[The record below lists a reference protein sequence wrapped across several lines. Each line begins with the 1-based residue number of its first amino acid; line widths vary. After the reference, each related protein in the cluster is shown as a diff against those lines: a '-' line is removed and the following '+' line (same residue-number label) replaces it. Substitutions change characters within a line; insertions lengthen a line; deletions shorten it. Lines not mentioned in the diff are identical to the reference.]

1 MSASRTENS
10 IKNVKT
16 GLIVQIVN
24 RLMIFIV
31 RTVFI
36 KCLNTEYLG
45 VNGLFTNI
53 LTILSFAELGIGTAI
68 VFSMYKPIANDN
80 IDKIKSLM
88 QLYKKSYCI
97 IGCIIFVLGLLVIPF
112 MDTLV
117 KDVPN
122 IKENIVFIYLLF
134 LVNTSAS
141 YFFTYKKSIIIAH
154 QKQSIINNIDT
165 IFYIIKSIIEI
176 VILILTKNFIL
187 YLLTEITS
195 TILENI
201 YVSKKADKLYPYLKE
216 NDIKK
221 LDKRESKNIFD
232 NVKSLIVYQFGTVVM
247 NGTDNILISALINVS
262 TVGLCSNYTMIIN
275 AVKTIIQ
282 TALNGVTA
290 SVGNLNA
297 VGSSFQKEKVFY
309 QLTFIEYIIY
319 SFCAIAFIL
328 LLNPFIKVWLGE
340 QYLLGLSVAI
350 ALAVS
355 FYVDGMRQ
363 PGFAYRTTLGLFNK
377 SKTTP
382 YIGAITNIVLSIIL
396 CKYMGVTGIFVAT
409 IIAQL
414 VSYSWIDP
422 YLVHKY
428 EFKTSVK
435 KYFKKYAI
443 YTITFVIEVGICM
456 CLATMIHF
464 SSIVNL
470 LLNGLIAII
479 VPNIIN
485 LFVFY
490 RTEEFESLKEKFLPM
505 ILKKTFR

>member
-165 IFYIIKSIIEI
+165 IFYIIKSIMKE
-176 VILILTKNFIL
+176 NFIWIQRITTIP
-187 YLLTEITS
+187 YTER
-195 TILENI
+195 
-201 YVSKKADKLYPYLKE
+201 K
-216 NDIKK
+216 DIK
-221 LDKRESKNIFD
+221 I
-232 NVKSLIVYQFGTVVM
+232 
-247 NGTDNILISALINVS
+247 
-262 TVGLCSNYTMIIN
+262 
-275 AVKTIIQ
+275 
-282 TALNGVTA
+282 
-290 SVGNLNA
+290 
-297 VGSSFQKEKVFY
+297 
-309 QLTFIEYIIY
+309 
-319 SFCAIAFIL
+319 
-328 LLNPFIKVWLGE
+328 PH
-340 QYLLGLSVAI
+340 
-350 ALAVS
+350 
-355 FYVDGMRQ
+355 
-363 PGFAYRTTLGLFNK
+363 
-377 SKTTP
+377 SKT
-382 YIGAITNIVLSIIL
+382 
-396 CKYMGVTGIFVAT
+396 
-409 IIAQL
+409 
-414 VSYSWIDP
+414 
-422 YLVHKY
+422 HKR
-428 EFKTSVK
+428 S
-435 KYFKKYAI
+435 
-443 YTITFVIEVGICM
+443 
-456 CLATMIHF
+456 
-464 SSIVNL
+464 
-470 LLNGLIAII
+470 
-479 VPNIIN
+479 P
-485 LFVFY
+485 
-490 RTEEFESLKEKFLPM
+490 
-505 ILKKTFR
+505 